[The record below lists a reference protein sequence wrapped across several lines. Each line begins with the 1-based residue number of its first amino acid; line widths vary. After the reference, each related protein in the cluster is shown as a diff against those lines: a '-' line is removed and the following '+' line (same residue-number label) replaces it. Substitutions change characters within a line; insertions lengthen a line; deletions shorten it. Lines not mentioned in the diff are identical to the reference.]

1 MRSFAL
7 RFAAFALILNP
18 FTLAAYSHAQPVA
31 LSAGPSA
38 QAGAVNSVV
47 QQGYRDGMNAGM
59 RDIRAGLRPNVG
71 SHSRFRNPP
80 VPSNARNDYRRGF
93 QNGYN
98 DAFRRG
104 PR

>member
-1 MRSFAL
+1 MRSFVL
-7 RFAAFALILNP
+7 RFAAFALVLNP
-18 FTLAAYSHAQPVA
+18 FALAAYSHAQPAV
-31 LSAGPSA
+31 LSAGLSA
-38 QAGAVNSVV
+38 QPGTFNSVA
-47 QQGYRDGMNAGM
+47 QQGYRDGMDAGM
-59 RDIRAGLRPNVG
+59 RDIRAGRRPNAG

-93 QNGYN
+93 QNGYS